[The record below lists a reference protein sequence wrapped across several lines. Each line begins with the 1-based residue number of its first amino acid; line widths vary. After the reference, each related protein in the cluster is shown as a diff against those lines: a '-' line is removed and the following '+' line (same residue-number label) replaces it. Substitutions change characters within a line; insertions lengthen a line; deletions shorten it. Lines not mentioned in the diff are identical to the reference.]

1 MSFSEGDH
9 HFMQIALEQAQQA
22 LIHGDFPVGAV
33 LTIDN
38 QLVAQERNHIFS
50 QQRTAAH
57 AESTLITQH
66 SAMIRS
72 AYQEGKQMVLYSTL
86 EPCLMCLGAS
96 VLHKIP
102 KIIVACPDP
111 LAGATRIKPQAL
123 GEWYINNWPRIEM
136 GPYREE
142 SYTLLVQFLQQAG
155 SRWQAMLSLLE
166 QMHAEWGRASS

>member
-1 MSFSEGDH
+1 MSFSEGDR

-22 LIHGDFPVGAV
+22 LIHGNFPVGAV
-33 LTIDN
+33 LTIDD

-123 GEWYINNWPRIEM
+123 GEWYVNNWPQIEM

-142 SYTLLVQFLQQAG
+142 SYALLVQFLRQADG
-155 SRWQAMLSLLE
+155 RWQPMLTLFE
-166 QMHAEWGRASS
+166 QMRTEWRKASS